1 MRGAG
6 DGPVTSTRLAWTR
19 APMAIALTALYL
31 FPIYWMVI
39 TAFKEQADI
48 FAIPPHLV
56 PRPPTL
62 SAFET
67 AVLGNDAVLRGIL
80 NSLVIGTGALV
91 VTLVLGLPA
100 AYGLARLRLRFTGL
114 TVLVML
120 AAQMLPTINLALP
133 MFAIFSRTGLVDTYT
148 ALIVANVSLTL
159 PFAVIIMRP
168 YFLSVP
174 SDLVDAALVDGCSP
188 LQAFRLVV
196 LPLVRP
202 GVVVTGALTF
212 LTAWGEFVF
221 GLTLATSDEMQ
232 PITVVLNRFIG
243 QYGTRWNELMA
254 VSTVIAL
261 PIILT
266 FLFAQRHLVA
276 GLSAGATK
284 E

>member
-1 MRGAG
+1 VRQDFGR
-6 DGPVTSTRLAWTR
+6 RLLS
-19 APMAIALTALYL
+19 PLGVALTCVYL

-39 TAFKEQADI
+39 TAFKSPADI
-48 FAIPPHLV
+48 FAIPPDIV
-56 PRPPTL
+56 PAPPTL
-62 SAFET
+62 QGF
-67 AVLGNDAVLRGIL
+67 NDAVIGNEAVFQGIV
-80 NSLVIGTGALV
+80 NSLVIASGSLVITLALGA
-91 VTLVLGLPA
+91 PA

-114 TVLVML
+114 IILVML

-133 MFAIFSRTGLVDTYT
+133 MFAIFSRLRLVDSYF

-159 PFAVIIMRP
+159 PFAIIIMRP

-174 SDLVDAALVDGCSP
+174 SELIEAAMIDGCSP
-188 LQAFRLVV
+188 FGAFRRIV

-232 PITVVLNRFIG
+232 PITVVLNRFIA

-254 VSTVIAL
+254 VSTIIAL
-261 PIILT
+261 PIVLT
-266 FLFAQRHLVA
+266 FLFAQKHLVE
-276 GLSAGATK
+276 GLTAGATK

>member
-1 MRGAG
+1 VRRDFGR
-6 DGPVTSTRLAWTR
+6 RLLS
-19 APMAIALTALYL
+19 PFGVVLTCVYL

-39 TAFKEQADI
+39 TAFKRPADM
-48 FAIPPHLV
+48 FAIPPDIV
-56 PRPPTL
+56 PAPPTL
-62 SAFET
+62 QGFNH
-67 AVLGNDAVLRGIL
+67 AVIGNEAVFQGIV
-80 NSLVIGTGALV
+80 NSLVIASGSLVITLALGA
-91 VTLVLGLPA
+91 PA

-114 TVLVML
+114 IILVML

-133 MFAIFSRTGLVDTYT
+133 MFAIFSRLRLVDSYF

-159 PFAVIIMRP
+159 PFAIIIMRP

-174 SDLVDAALVDGCSP
+174 SELIEAAMIDGCSP
-188 LQAFRLVV
+188 FGAFRRIV

-232 PITVVLNRFIG
+232 PITVVLNRFIA

-254 VSTVIAL
+254 VSTIIAL
-261 PIILT
+261 PIVLT
-266 FLFAQRHLVA
+266 FLFAQKHLVE
-276 GLSAGATK
+276 GLTAGATK

>member
-1 MRGAG
+1 VRQDFGR
-6 DGPVTSTRLAWTR
+6 RLLSPFAVLMTCV
-19 APMAIALTALYL
+19 YL

-39 TAFKEQADI
+39 TAFKRPADM
-48 FAIPPHLV
+48 FAIPPDIV
-56 PRPPTL
+56 PAPPTL
-62 SAFET
+62 QGF
-67 AVLGNDAVLRGIL
+67 NDAVIGNPAVFQGIV
-80 NSLVIGTGALV
+80 NSLVIASGSLVITLALGA
-91 VTLVLGLPA
+91 PA

-114 TVLVML
+114 IILVML

-133 MFAIFSRTGLVDTYT
+133 MFAIFSQLRLVDTYF

-159 PFAVIIMRP
+159 PFAIIIMRP

-174 SDLVDAALVDGCSP
+174 NELIEAAMIDGCSRFG
-188 LQAFRLVV
+188 AFRRIV

-212 LTAWGEFVF
+212 LSAWGEFVF

-232 PITVVLNRFIG
+232 PITVVLNRFIA

-254 VSTVIAL
+254 VSTIIAL
-261 PIILT
+261 PIVLT
-266 FLFAQRHLVA
+266 FLFAQKHLVE
-276 GLSAGATK
+276 GLTAGATK

>member
-1 MRGAG
+1 VRRDFGR
-6 DGPVTSTRLAWTR
+6 RLLS
-19 APMAIALTALYL
+19 PLGVVLTCFYL

-39 TAFKEQADI
+39 TAFKRPADM
-48 FAIPPHLV
+48 FAIPPDIV
-56 PRPPTL
+56 PVSPTL
-62 SAFET
+62 QGF
-67 AVLGNDAVLRGIL
+67 NDAVIGNEAVFQGIV
-80 NSLVIGTGALV
+80 NSLVIGSGSLVITLALGA
-91 VTLVLGLPA
+91 PA

-114 TVLVML
+114 IILVML
-120 AAQMLPTINLALP
+120 GAQMLPTINLALP
-133 MFAIFSRTGLVDTYT
+133 MFAIFSRLRLVDTYF

-159 PFAVIIMRP
+159 PFAIIIMRP

-174 SDLVDAALVDGCSP
+174 RELIEAAMIDGCSP
-188 LQAFRLVV
+188 FGAFRRIV

-232 PITVVLNRFIG
+232 PITVVLNRFIA

-254 VSTVIAL
+254 VSTIIAL
-261 PIILT
+261 PIVLT
-266 FLFAQRHLVA
+266 FLLAQKHLVE
-276 GLSAGATK
+276 GLTAGATK

>member
-1 MRGAG
+1 VRRDFGR
-6 DGPVTSTRLAWTR
+6 RLLS
-19 APMAIALTALYL
+19 PLGVVLTCFYL

-39 TAFKEQADI
+39 TAFKRPADM
-48 FAIPPHLV
+48 FAIPPDIV
-56 PRPPTL
+56 PVSPTL
-62 SAFET
+62 QGF
-67 AVLGNDAVLRGIL
+67 NDAVIGNEAVFQGIV
-80 NSLVIGTGALV
+80 NSLVIGSGSLVITLALGA
-91 VTLVLGLPA
+91 PA

-114 TVLVML
+114 IILVML
-120 AAQMLPTINLALP
+120 GAQMLPTINLALP
-133 MFAIFSRTGLVDTYT
+133 MFAIFSRLRLVDTYF

-159 PFAVIIMRP
+159 PFAIIIMRP

-174 SDLVDAALVDGCSP
+174 RELIEAAMIDGCSP
-188 LQAFRLVV
+188 FGAFRRIV

-232 PITVVLNRFIG
+232 PITVVLNRFIA

-254 VSTVIAL
+254 VSTIIAL
-261 PIILT
+261 PIVLT
-266 FLFAQRHLVA
+266 FLFAQRHLVE
-276 GLSAGATK
+276 GLTAGATK

>member
-1 MRGAG
+1 VRRDFGR
-6 DGPVTSTRLAWTR
+6 RLLS
-19 APMAIALTALYL
+19 PLGVVLTCFYL

-39 TAFKEQADI
+39 TAFKRPADI
-48 FAIPPHLV
+48 FAIPPDIV
-56 PRPPTL
+56 PVSPTL
-62 SAFET
+62 QGF
-67 AVLGNDAVLRGIL
+67 NDAVIGNEAVFQGIV
-80 NSLVIGTGALV
+80 NSLVIGSGSLVITLALGA
-91 VTLVLGLPA
+91 PA

-114 TVLVML
+114 IILVML
-120 AAQMLPTINLALP
+120 GAQMLPTINLALP
-133 MFAIFSRTGLVDTYT
+133 MFAIFSRLRLVDTYF

-159 PFAVIIMRP
+159 PFAIIIMRP

-174 SDLVDAALVDGCSP
+174 RELIEAAMIDGCSP
-188 LQAFRLVV
+188 FGAFRRIV

-232 PITVVLNRFIG
+232 PITVVLNRFIA

-254 VSTVIAL
+254 VSTIIAL
-261 PIILT
+261 PIVLT
-266 FLFAQRHLVA
+266 FLLAQKHLVE
-276 GLSAGATK
+276 GLTAGATK

>member
-1 MRGAG
+1 VRQDVGR
-6 DGPVTSTRLAWTR
+6 PLLSPLAVL
-19 APMAIALTALYL
+19 LTCVYL

-39 TAFKEQADI
+39 TAFKRPADI
-48 FAIPPHLV
+48 FAIPPDIV
-56 PRPPTL
+56 PVSPTL
-62 SAFET
+62 QGFT
-67 AVLGNDAVLRGIL
+67 DAVIGNEAVFQGIV
-80 NSLVIGTGALV
+80 NSLVIASGSLVITLALGA
-91 VTLVLGLPA
+91 PA

-114 TVLVML
+114 IILLML

-133 MFAIFSRTGLVDTYT
+133 MFAIFSRLRLVDSYF

-159 PFAVIIMRP
+159 PFAIIIMRP

-174 SDLVDAALVDGCSP
+174 RELIEAAMIDGCSP
-188 LQAFRLVV
+188 LGAFRKIV

-202 GVVVTGALTF
+202 GVIVTGALTF

-232 PITVVLNRFIG
+232 PITVVLNRFIA

-261 PIILT
+261 PIVLT
-266 FLFAQRHLVA
+266 FLFAQKHLVE
-276 GLSAGATK
+276 GLTAGATK

>member
-1 MRGAG
+1 VRQN
-6 DGPVTSTRLAWTR
+6 VRRRLLS
-19 APMAIALTALYL
+19 PLGVLLTCAYL

-39 TAFKEQADI
+39 TAFKRTADL
-48 FAIPPHLV
+48 FAIPPDIV
-56 PRPPTL
+56 PAPPTL
-62 SAFET
+62 QAF
-67 AVLGNDAVLRGIL
+67 NDAVIGNEAVFQGIV
-80 NSLVIGTGALV
+80 NSLVIGSGSLV
-91 VTLVLGLPA
+91 ITLVLGAPA

-114 TVLVML
+114 IILVML

-133 MFAIFSRTGLVDTYT
+133 MFAIFSRLNLVDSYF

-159 PFAVIIMRP
+159 PFAIIIMRP

-174 SDLVDAALVDGCSP
+174 TELIEAAMIDGCSP
-188 LQAFRLVV
+188 FGAFRRIV

-232 PITVVLNRFIG
+232 PITVVLNRFIA

-254 VSTVIAL
+254 VSTIIAL
-261 PIILT
+261 PIVLT
-266 FLFAQRHLVA
+266 FLFAQKHLVE
-276 GLSAGATK
+276 GLTAGASK

>member
-1 MRGAG
+1 MRQ
-6 DGPVTSTRLAWTR
+6 DVRRRLLS
-19 APMAIALTALYL
+19 PLGVLLTCAYL

-39 TAFKEQADI
+39 TAFKRTADL
-48 FAIPPHLV
+48 FAIPPDIV
-56 PRPPTL
+56 PAPPTL
-62 SAFET
+62 QAF
-67 AVLGNDAVLRGIL
+67 NDAVIGNEAVFQGIV
-80 NSLVIGTGALV
+80 NSLVIGSGSLV
-91 VTLVLGLPA
+91 ITLVLGAPA

-114 TVLVML
+114 IILVML

-133 MFAIFSRTGLVDTYT
+133 MFAIFSRLNLVDSYF

-159 PFAVIIMRP
+159 PFAIIIMRP

-174 SDLVDAALVDGCSP
+174 SELIEAAMIDGCSP
-188 LQAFRLVV
+188 FGAFRRIV

-232 PITVVLNRFIG
+232 PITVVLNRFIA

-254 VSTVIAL
+254 VSTIIAL
-261 PIILT
+261 PIVLT
-266 FLFAQRHLVA
+266 FLFAQKHLVE
-276 GLSAGATK
+276 GLTAGASK

>member
-1 MRGAG
+1 VRQDVGR
-6 DGPVTSTRLAWTR
+6 PLLSPLAVL
-19 APMAIALTALYL
+19 LTCVYL

-39 TAFKEQADI
+39 TAFKRPADI
-48 FAIPPHLV
+48 FAIPPDIV
-56 PRPPTL
+56 PVSPTL
-62 SAFET
+62 QGFT
-67 AVLGNDAVLRGIL
+67 DAVIGNEAVFQGIVNSL
-80 NSLVIGTGALV
+80 AIASGSLVITLALGA
-91 VTLVLGLPA
+91 PA

-114 TVLVML
+114 IILLML

-133 MFAIFSRTGLVDTYT
+133 MFAIFSRLRLVDSYF

-159 PFAVIIMRP
+159 PFAIIIMRP

-174 SDLVDAALVDGCSP
+174 RELIEAAMIDGCSP
-188 LQAFRLVV
+188 LGAFRRIV

-202 GVVVTGALTF
+202 GVIVTGALTF

-232 PITVVLNRFIG
+232 PITVVLNRFIA

-261 PIILT
+261 PIVLT
-266 FLFAQRHLVA
+266 FLFAQKHLVE
-276 GLSAGATK
+276 GLTAGATK

>member
-1 MRGAG
+1 VRQDFGR
-6 DGPVTSTRLAWTR
+6 RLLS
-19 APMAIALTALYL
+19 PLGVLLTCVYL

-39 TAFKEQADI
+39 TAFKRPADI
-48 FAIPPHLV
+48 FAIPLDIV
-56 PRPPTL
+56 PAPPTL
-62 SAFET
+62 QGF
-67 AVLGNDAVLRGIL
+67 NDAVIGNEAVFQGIV
-80 NSLVIGTGALV
+80 NSLVIASGSLVITLALGA
-91 VTLVLGLPA
+91 PA
-100 AYGLARLRLRFTGL
+100 AYGLARLRLRFTG
-114 TVLVML
+114 VIILVML

-133 MFAIFSRTGLVDTYT
+133 MFAIFSRLRLVDSYF

-159 PFAVIIMRP
+159 PFAIIIMRP

-174 SDLVDAALVDGCSP
+174 SELIEAAMIDGCSP
-188 LQAFRLVV
+188 FGAFRRIV

-232 PITVVLNRFIG
+232 PITVVLNRFIA

-254 VSTVIAL
+254 VSTIIAL
-261 PIILT
+261 PIVLT
-266 FLFAQRHLVA
+266 FLLAQRHLVE
-276 GLSAGATK
+276 GLTAGATK

>member
-1 MRGAG
+1 VRQDVRRGLLSPLG
-6 DGPVTSTRLAWTR
+6 VL
-19 APMAIALTALYL
+19 LTCVYL

-39 TAFKEQADI
+39 TAFKRPADI
-48 FAIPPHLV
+48 FAIPPDLV
-56 PRPPTL
+56 PVSPTL
-62 SAFET
+62 QGF
-67 AVLGNDAVLRGIL
+67 NDAVIGNEAVFQGIV
-80 NSLVIGTGALV
+80 NSLVIASGSLVITLALGA
-91 VTLVLGLPA
+91 PA

-114 TVLVML
+114 IILMML

-133 MFAIFSRTGLVDTYT
+133 MFAIFSRLRLVDTYF

-159 PFAVIIMRP
+159 PFAIIIMRP

-174 SDLVDAALVDGCSP
+174 SELIEAAMIDGCSP
-188 LQAFRLVV
+188 FGAFRRIV

-232 PITVVLNRFIG
+232 PITVVLNRFIA

-254 VSTVIAL
+254 VSTIIAL
-261 PIILT
+261 PIVLT
-266 FLFAQRHLVA
+266 FLFAQRHLVE
-276 GLSAGATK
+276 GLTAGATK

>member
-1 MRGAG
+1 VRQDVGR
-6 DGPVTSTRLAWTR
+6 PLLSPLAVL
-19 APMAIALTALYL
+19 LTCVYL

-39 TAFKEQADI
+39 TAFKRPADI
-48 FAIPPHLV
+48 FAIPPDIV
-56 PRPPTL
+56 PVSPTL
-62 SAFET
+62 QGFT
-67 AVLGNDAVLRGIL
+67 DAVIGNEAVFQGIVNSL
-80 NSLVIGTGALV
+80 AIASGSLVITLALGA
-91 VTLVLGLPA
+91 PA

-114 TVLVML
+114 IILLML

-133 MFAIFSRTGLVDTYT
+133 MFAIFSRLRLVDSYF

-159 PFAVIIMRP
+159 PFAIIIMRP

-174 SDLVDAALVDGCSP
+174 RELIEAAMIDGCSP
-188 LQAFRLVV
+188 LGAFRKIV

-202 GVVVTGALTF
+202 GVIVTGALTF

-232 PITVVLNRFIG
+232 PITVVLNRFIA

-261 PIILT
+261 PIVLT
-266 FLFAQRHLVA
+266 FLFAQKHLVE
-276 GLSAGATK
+276 GLTAGATK

>member
-1 MRGAG
+1 VRQDLHRRFLSPLG
-6 DGPVTSTRLAWTR
+6 VL
-19 APMAIALTALYL
+19 LTCVYL

-39 TAFKEQADI
+39 TAFKRPADM
-48 FAIPPHLV
+48 FAIPPDIV
-56 PRPPTL
+56 PAPPSL
-62 SAFET
+62 RGF
-67 AVLGNDAVLRGIL
+67 NDAVIGNEAVFQGIV
-80 NSLVIGTGALV
+80 NSLVIASGSLVITLALGA
-91 VTLVLGLPA
+91 PA
-100 AYGLARLRLRFTGL
+100 AYGLARLRLRLTGL
-114 TVLVML
+114 IILVML

-133 MFAIFSRTGLVDTYT
+133 MFAIFSQLNLVDSYF

-159 PFAVIIMRP
+159 PFAIIIMRP

-174 SDLVDAALVDGCSP
+174 SELIEAAMMDGCSP
-188 LQAFRLVV
+188 FGAFRRIV

-232 PITVVLNRFIG
+232 PITVVLNRFIA

-254 VSTVIAL
+254 VSTIIAL
-261 PIILT
+261 PIVLT
-266 FLFAQRHLVA
+266 FLFAQRHLVE
-276 GLSAGATK
+276 GLTAGATK

>member
-1 MRGAG
+1 MRQ
-6 DGPVTSTRLAWTR
+6 DVRRRLLS
-19 APMAIALTALYL
+19 PLGVLLTCAYL

-39 TAFKEQADI
+39 TAFKRSADL
-48 FAIPPHLV
+48 FAIPPDIV
-56 PRPPTL
+56 PAPPTL
-62 SAFET
+62 QAF
-67 AVLGNDAVLRGIL
+67 NDAVIGNEAVFQGIV
-80 NSLVIGTGALV
+80 NSLVIGSGSLVITLALGA
-91 VTLVLGLPA
+91 PA

-114 TVLVML
+114 IILVML

-133 MFAIFSRTGLVDTYT
+133 MFAIFSQLRLVDTYF

-159 PFAVIIMRP
+159 PFAIIIMRP

-174 SDLVDAALVDGCSP
+174 NELIEAAMIDGCSRFG
-188 LQAFRLVV
+188 AFRRIV

-212 LTAWGEFVF
+212 LSAWGEFVF

-232 PITVVLNRFIG
+232 PITVVLNRFIA

-254 VSTVIAL
+254 VSTIIAL
-261 PIILT
+261 PIVLT
-266 FLFAQRHLVA
+266 FLFAQKHLVE
-276 GLSAGATK
+276 GLTAGATK

>member
-1 MRGAG
+1 VRQGAG
-6 DGPVTSTRLAWTR
+6 RLLSPLAVLMTCV
-19 APMAIALTALYL
+19 YL
-31 FPIYWMVI
+31 FPIYWMVV
-39 TAFKEQADI
+39 TAFKRPPDV
-48 FAIPPHLV
+48 FAIPPDLV
-56 PRPPTL
+56 PAPPTMQG
-62 SAFET
+62 F
-67 AVLGNDAVLRGIL
+67 NDAVIGNEAVFQGIV
-80 NSLVIGTGALV
+80 NSLVIASGALV
-91 VTLVLGLPA
+91 LTLALGAPA

-114 TVLVML
+114 VILVML

-133 MFAIFSRTGLVDTYT
+133 MFAIFSRIGLVDTYA

-159 PFAVIIMRP
+159 PFAIIIMRP

-174 SDLVDAALVDGCSP
+174 GELVEAAMIDGCSP
-188 LQAFRLVV
+188 FGAFRRIV

-232 PITVVLNRFIG
+232 PITVVLNRFIA

-261 PIILT
+261 PIVLT
-266 FLFAQRHLVA
+266 FLLAQRHLVE
-276 GLSAGATK
+276 GLTAGATK